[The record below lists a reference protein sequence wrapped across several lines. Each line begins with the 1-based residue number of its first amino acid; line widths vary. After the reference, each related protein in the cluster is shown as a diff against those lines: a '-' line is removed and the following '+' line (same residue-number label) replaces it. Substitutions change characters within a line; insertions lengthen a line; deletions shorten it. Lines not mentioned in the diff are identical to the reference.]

1 MAITIYRVE
10 HKTKGCGPFNRVARL
25 KACDP
30 QYTDWRYNYIGDRHP
45 GPYDDKSDD
54 GNELGYHLFK
64 LQAINRKAYFGCSS
78 LRQVKHWIG
87 SYGPMF
93 HNLGF
98 VIRQYECKEKWCR
111 VGRTQAIFTKRFA
124 KLINTLSL
132 EDL

>member
-1 MAITIYRVE
+1 MAVIIYRVE
-10 HKTKGCGPFNRVARL
+10 HKTKGCGPFSYWVRRMSNAGL
-25 KACDP
+25 LE
-30 QYTDWRYNYIGDRHP
+30 WRYDYIDDRHL
-45 GPYDDKSDD
+45 GPYDDMTSE
-54 GNELGYHLFK
+54 GSYLGFHIFK
-64 LQAINRKAYFGCSS
+64 LQAINRKVYFGCDS
-78 LRQVKHWIG
+78 LGQVRFWIG
-87 SYGPMF
+87 KYGPMF